1 MVRDFGNIKMNM
13 EGLNRFFQD
22 NGVKISGEDSAKI
35 NSIFKECDTENTK
48 GEQKADGEL
57 NGQERMNFLN
67 KIKSAC
73 PNLYQKV
80 VDFYTAVDV
89 KEDFEQIRQE
99 TIDSVKEENKKEQ
112 VKGNDADFMS

>member
-35 NSIFKECDTENTK
+35 NSIFKECDTESTK

-89 KEDFEQIRQE
+89 
-99 TIDSVKEENKKEQ
+99 VENLKDKNSKNSSEI
-112 VKGNDADFMS
+112 KDE

>member
-1 MVRDFGNIKMNM
+1 MVQDFGNIKMNM

-22 NGVKISGEDSAKI
+22 SGVKISGEDSAKI
-35 NSIFKECDTENTK
+35 NSVFQECDTENTK
-48 GEQKADGEL
+48 GDKKPDGEL
-57 NGQERMNFLN
+57 TGQERMNFLD

-89 KEDFEQIRQE
+89 AEDLEQSRQE
-99 TIDSVKEENKKEQ
+99 AIESVKKENTKDQ
-112 VKGNDADFMS
+112 VKGNDADFMD